1 MTVRRILI
9 TGGVIVSPSGA
20 AIGDV
25 VIEGEKLVAVGG
37 IADRREGD
45 SVIDAAGMLVLPGV
59 IDAHTHIQLD
69 TGIHKTPDNWT
80 TGTQAAAAG
89 GVTTVIDFATQFPGQ
104 SFREA
109 VAARRAEAE
118 GAIMD
123 YALHCMV
130 TDLPRGEEG
139 RLVELIEMGVPSFKV
154 YTTYRPNYYMDDAAL
169 LRVLAGAREVGGLVM
184 VHAEDDAIV
193 TQATAAL
200 VAEGKTDWRYHGQAR
215 PALAEQEAARR
226 VLRLAGRAGA
236 PVFIVH
242 CSTGK
247 TVGLVREAAAR
258 GQAAWCETCPQ
269 YLLLNESAYEGPH
282 PERYILQPPLR
293 APENNGILWGHVG
306 EGAVSLISTDSCDY
320 TLAQKQARR
329 DFTKTPG
336 GLPGIETLLPLMYT
350 YGVAEGHIA
359 IEALVRLL
367 CENPARIYGL
377 YPQKGTLTPGQDAD
391 VVIYDPRPAGVIRAE
406 NLHGLAGYTPY
417 EGMAV
422 QGRVH
427 LTLSRGE
434 VVYDRGDVLGA
445 AGRGRFVPG
454 KRFDPAQALA

>member
-1 MTVRRILI
+1 MRRILI
-9 TGGVIVSPSGA
+9 TSGTIVSPEGA

-25 VIEGEKLVAVGG
+25 AIEGEKLLTVGG

-45 SVIDAAGMLVLPGV
+45 DVINAAGMLVLPGV
-59 IDAHTHIQLD
+59 IDAHSHIQLD
-69 TGIHKTPDNWT
+69 TGVHKTPDNWT

-109 VAARRAEAE
+109 MATRRAEAE
-118 GAIMD
+118 GAIVD

-139 RLVELIEMGVPSFKV
+139 RLAELVGMGAPSFKV

-169 LRVLAGAREVGGLVM
+169 LRVLAGARECGGLVM

-193 TQATAAL
+193 TEATAAL

-226 VLRLAGRAGA
+226 ALRLAGRAGA

-242 CSTGK
+242 CSTGE
-247 TVGLVREAAAR
+247 TVARVREASAQ
-258 GQAAWCETCPQ
+258 GQPVWCETCPQ
-269 YLLLNESAYEGPH
+269 YLLLNERVYEGPH

-293 APENNGILWGHVG
+293 APEENESLWRHVSA
-306 EGAVSLISTDSCDY
+306 GAVSLVATDGCNY

-329 DFTKTPG
+329 DFTRTPG
-336 GLPGIETLLPLMYT
+336 GLPGVETLLPLMYT
-350 YGVAEGHIA
+350 CGVAEGRIA
-359 IEALVRLL
+359 IADLVRLL

-391 VVIYDPRPAGVIRAE
+391 VTIYDPRPAGIIRAE
-406 NLHGLAGYTPY
+406 TLHHPAEYTPY

-422 QGRVH
+422 QGCVH
-427 LTLSRGE
+427 TTLSRGE
-434 VVYDRGDVLGA
+434 VVYQRGNVLGA

-454 KRFDPAQALA
+454 KPFDPAQALA